1 METSGQR
8 AIHVP
13 PSEGQMLWVV
23 GELLT
28 FKIGGQDADGAFVL
42 AEEVTPPQGGP
53 PPHLHTREDET
64 FYVLEGELE
73 FMVGERTLS
82 ARAGSVVYAPR
93 GVLHGFRNVGTG
105 HSRMALIVTPAGLE
119 KFFEE
124 VGEPVTDPSSPPEG
138 PPDIERLV
146 AVARKYGMEIPPPP
160 A

>member
-13 PSEGQMLWVV
+13 PGEGQMRWVV
-23 GELLT
+23 GDLLT
-28 FKIGGQDADGAFVL
+28 FKIGGQDTDGAFAL
-42 AEEVTPPQGGP
+42 AEEVP
-53 PPHLHTREDET
+53 PPSRWSSSSPAHPRRRDLPRAGGGGRVRGRRAHP
-64 FYVLEGELE
+64 L
-73 FMVGERTLS
+73 GER
-82 ARAGSVVYAPR
+82 RVVYAPR
-93 GVLHGFRNVGTG
+93 GVLHSFRNVGTG
-105 HSRMALIVTPAGLE
+105 HSRMAVIITPGGLE

-138 PPDIERLV
+138 PPDIERLI